1 VNLLFIPF
9 FILYTLA
16 LVKTDRL
23 MADNKFLWNHNRR
36 FNAYAA
42 YFKKVFGQRVQKISV
57 DAGFTCPNRDGTLAR
72 GGCTYCNNDA
82 FNPSYCNPSKSIDQQ
97 VLEGIEFHKVRYRRA
112 TNYLVYFQ
120 PYSNTY
126 APLSQLKKLY
136 ESALEQP
143 GVVGLVIGTRPDC
156 IDDEKLE
163 YLQNLSEKYYIIIEY
178 GIESI
183 YNQTLNRI
191 NRAHT
196 YEQSCEAIVKTAD
209 YGINIG
215 AHFIFGLPGESR
227 KMMMDSVTE
236 ISTLPLT
243 TIKFHQLQ
251 IVSNTTIAK
260 DFKLSP
266 GDHKLFSFDDYI
278 NFIVDFTEKL
288 NPKFIIERFAGEVP
302 PRYLA
307 GPGWGLIRNDQINL
321 TIEKEFEK
329 RNSWQGKYFMPNN
342 NQN

>member
-1 VNLLFIPF
+1 MTESK
-9 FILYTLA
+9 Y
-16 LVKTDRL
+16 K
-23 MADNKFLWNHNRR
+23 WGHERR
-36 FNAYAA
+36 FNAYAP
-42 YFKKVFGQRVQKISV
+42 YFKKIFGQRVQKISV
-57 DAGFTCPNRDGTLAR
+57 DAGFTCPNRDGSIAR

-82 FNPSYCNPSKSIDQQ
+82 FNPSYCNPEKSINQQ

-112 TNYLVYFQ
+112 SNYLVYFQ

-126 APLSQLKKLY
+126 APLEHLKNLY

-163 YLQNLSEKYYIIIEY
+163 YLQQLSKKYYIIIEY
-178 GIESI
+178 GVESI
-183 YNQTLNRI
+183 YNKTLERI

-196 YEQSCEAIVKTAD
+196 YEKSVEAIKKTAE

-215 AHFIFGLPGESR
+215 AHFIFGLPGENR
-227 KMMMDSVTE
+227 TMMMNSVSE
-236 ISTLPLT
+236 ISKLPLT

-251 IVSNTTIAK
+251 IVTGTAMATDYNNNK
-260 DFKLSP
+260 NDY
-266 GDHKLFSFDDYI
+266 DLFSFEDYI
-278 NFIVDFTEKL
+278 NFIVNFTEKL
-288 NPKFIIERFAGEVP
+288 NPNFIIERFAGEVP

-321 TIEKEFEK
+321 AIEKELEK
-329 RNSWQGKYFMPNN
+329 QDTWQGKYFNI
-342 NQN
+342 